1 MPIQIW
7 YILKALGF
15 YCDVTQ
21 GSTQDSAGNAGLLS
35 VVPISATALWSLPSI
50 RIILTI
56 LLQKSPSNYRSI
68 TILMKTDLRIITIF
82 YQAVHLSV

>member
-21 GSTQDSAGNAGLLS
+21 GSTQDSAGNGGLLS
-35 VVPISATALWSLPSI
+35 VVPISATALWTLPSI

-56 LLQKSPSNYRSI
+56 LLQKSPSNYR
-68 TILMKTDLRIITIF
+68 LHNNLNENRF
-82 YQAVHLSV
+82 